1 MSYRQ
6 WWKVSLSG
14 LNFCFRSLK
23 TFSNKCSLWSSAFIF
38 NRMNSD
44 TRLKEISTSASRWSV
59 SISCEVIS
67 EDCSANRPVDHY
79 LLKQRSEVSFPSVF
93 TILCIFK
100 DPSSKNISP
109 RKNWTLPIKKP
120 QDHLNFTKA
129 QSFNSLIQK
138 LGQFQLWLHQ
148 AF

>member
-1 MSYRQ
+1 MMSYRQ

-44 TRLKEISTSASRWSV
+44 TRLKEILTSASRWSV

-100 DPSSKNISP
+100 DPSSKNMSP
-109 RKNWTLPIKKP
+109 RKNWTLTIKNNKVKVFAT
-120 QDHLNFTKA
+120 QTLYAFSWLWST
-129 QSFNSLIQK
+129 SF
-138 LGQFQLWLHQ
+138 G
-148 AF
+148 